1 MPFPTRHPAVHLARG
16 LSALGLGLALAA
28 CGEGG
33 VADHGAAASG
43 AASDKAA
50 PAAPLAAAPSTV
62 TVEGCVLDRSYIP
75 VTDTPVR
82 VLATDGRLLGS
93 ARSDAQGRFTLRLPA
108 LGAVLLQVDRPQ
120 GESLPMRAEAGSA
133 TWAKCLLDDRTGGG
147 AMTAAAVQRRSARRA
162 TIAPGAP
169 GRARPP
175 GARQA
180 TIADARGDHR
190 WVP

>member
-120 GESLPMRAEAGSA
+120 GESLPMRAEAGSS
-133 TWAKCLLDDRTGGG
+133 TWAKCLLDDRT
-147 AMTAAAVQRRSARRA
+147 
-162 TIAPGAP
+162 
-169 GRARPP
+169 
-175 GARQA
+175 
-180 TIADARGDHR
+180 
-190 WVP
+190 